1 MAWNPHEKI
10 YKSLPLPH
18 TKMNLRWEIGI
29 NAKSKVMKL
38 LEQNQKYIF
47 VTMELARWEGV
58 LRKIK
63 QKH

>member
-38 LEQNQKYIF
+38 LERNQKYIF
-47 VTMELARWEGV
+47 VMMGLA
-58 LRKIK
+58 
-63 QKH
+63 